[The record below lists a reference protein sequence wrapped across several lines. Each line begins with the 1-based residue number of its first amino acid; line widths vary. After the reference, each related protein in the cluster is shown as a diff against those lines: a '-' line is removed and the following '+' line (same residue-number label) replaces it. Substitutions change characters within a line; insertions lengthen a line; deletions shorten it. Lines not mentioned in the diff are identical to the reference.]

1 MSPIKKT
8 KKTTKYSS
16 AEKWFLIGLATAILG
31 TVVIL
36 LACFPVTVPNNRT
49 YQAVGYSD
57 FKPFS
62 WQDKSSLFGLGS
74 DLSHLIFSNLGLPVN
89 FQAVA
94 SWPTAQEQVSSG
106 QADFLV
112 AARQASQA
120 DNNFIYSDPYMIDPV
135 ALFVDNGHPFSYL
148 KWEDL
153 IGKKGVAINGA
164 SFDDNFDSFL
174 KSQLNITYVNSE
186 ADGFALISSGQAD
199 YFLDSYYAGANFIQ
213 TKNNQGKFF
222 SMKPYVVT
230 ENICFAISKQ
240 SSLVSYLPAINKLI
254 AGYKLDGTIDSL
266 LRSNREALAIDSLK
280 AK

>member
-1 MSPIKKT
+1 MSPIKKN
-8 KKTTKYSS
+8 KKIIKYSS
-16 AEKWFLIGLATAILG
+16 TEKWFLIGLTTAILG
-31 TVVIL
+31 TLIL
-36 LACFPVTVPNNRT
+36 LSVCFPIAIPENRI

-62 WQDKSSLFGLGS
+62 WQDKSTLLGLSS
-74 DLSHLIFSNLGLPVN
+74 DLSHLIFSDLGLPIN
-89 FQAVA
+89 FQVAA
-94 SWPTAQEQVSSG
+94 SWPAAQEQVSSS

-112 AARQASQA
+112 AARQSN
-120 DNNFIYSDPYMIDPV
+120 DNFIYSDSYMIDPV
-135 ALFVDNGHPFSYL
+135 ALFVNSGHPFSYL

-153 IGKKGVAINGA
+153 IGKKGVTINGA

-174 KSQLNITYVNSE
+174 KSHLNITYVNSE
-186 ADGFALISSGQAD
+186 ADGFALVSSGQAD

-240 SSLVSYLPAINKLI
+240 SPLVPYLPAINKLI
-254 AGYKLDGTIDSL
+254 ARYKLDGTIDSL
-266 LRSNREALAIDSLK
+266 LRSNREALMIDSLNSK
-280 AK
+280 